1 MTPED
6 TRVLEA
12 IALSERTTPPH
23 CLPLKRIA
31 TQALGGDS
39 QRAMTVLVALEDRG
53 FLRGNSVDL
62 LSGWLTMKGRSC
74 LPDQ

>member
-1 MTPED
+1 VTIED

-12 IALSERTTPPH
+12 IAWSERTTPPH

-39 QRAMTVLVALEDRG
+39 QQAMTVLAGLELRG

-62 LSGWLTMKGRSC
+62 QSGWLTVKGRSC
-74 LPDQ
+74 LRDQ